1 MAEAQLQEA
10 LQATS
15 KELNR
20 SVGQMAFQYRSAS
33 SRRWCCY
40 SLALL
45 LSMHREQQTI
55 AVLARKIAEPAF
67 DTNASSVDVVE
78 LPAWRGYRLCAR
90 RDVKEGA
97 ERQHGVRATLA
108 AAQLVAP
115 RRVRIKVRPPA
126 PHPPRP

>member
-55 AVLARKIAEPAF
+55 AVLVREMRTESALKRKSCSRARSP
-67 DTNASSVDVVE
+67 S
-78 LPAWRGYRLCAR
+78 
-90 RDVKEGA
+90 
-97 ERQHGVRATLA
+97 
-108 AAQLVAP
+108 
-115 RRVRIKVRPPA
+115 PPS
-126 PHPPRP
+126 